1 MSDNRETVK
10 LIIEIPKEVKQVFDN
25 AESNNLKGGFYDY
38 GGIIGRAIQNG
49 IPLDNDSERAEV
61 QSYFAGEAY
70 GWEQGRKALLEE
82 LNAEVDKAYDDL
94 DGYDPSALGTFA
106 NRVSDILD
114 NIGNAESI
122 DPNDMTCMF
131 EGVTEVPKDAFKG
144 WHTDELLEQIRKK
157 NNDNPEDTGCD
168 HND

>member
-1 MSDNRETVK
+1 MSEKVK
-10 LIIEIPKEVKQVFDN
+10 LIIEIPKDEYKDIKDHEQMIRN
-25 AESNNLKGGFYDY
+25 YPTTSL
-38 GGIIGRAIQNG
+38 IRILNG

-114 NIGNAESI
+114 NIGKEESEEI
-122 DPNDMTCMF
+122 
-131 EGVTEVPKDAFKG
+131 
-144 WHTDELLEQIRKK
+144 
-157 NNDNPEDTGCD
+157 
-168 HND
+168 